1 MHKILNLPGCVYSKV
16 RGSQCF
22 WKKLDSYPKFKW
34 KSSSFVGVPRWENY
48 IYRNYYHEFI
58 EKEFEDI
65 MITVPKAYNEI
76 LEESYGDYMKYPPE
90 DERSPHHG
98 YKAYKKEN

>member
-1 MHKILNLPGCVYSKV
+1 M
-16 RGSQCF
+16 
-22 WKKLDSYPKFKW
+22 D
-34 KSSSFVGVPRWENY
+34 
-48 IYRNYYHEFI
+48 